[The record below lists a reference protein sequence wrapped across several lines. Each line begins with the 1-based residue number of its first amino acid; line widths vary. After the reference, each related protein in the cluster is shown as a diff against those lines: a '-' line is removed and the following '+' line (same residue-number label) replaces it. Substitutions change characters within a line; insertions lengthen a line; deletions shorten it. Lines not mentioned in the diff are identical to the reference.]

1 MKNVDE
7 LYEKHY
13 NAYKNDYDADELTE
27 AKKKKF
33 DYKQLELFDKT
44 DKKLMLYEE
53 TKKFIKEIKTQEKNV
68 DKKGLTKYFSYKP
81 TTLMTKLLG
90 QNTQDLRK
98 SLDKIKEQKIKLNED
113 KRSSTDNQ
121 NKNGKLVRIYHFF
134 SINFCLGEQ
143 SDELN
148 LPKWIN
154 INKKRFNE
162 ILSTVTKAKNEGLRT
177 NVDGREIK
185 LNNTESLVKDL
196 GNGLVDNH
204 EFTNRYNDI
213 VYDVEAIVNKA
224 SITRSQKTVKIWSL
238 LKEISKFTKSDEQ
251 PDTIHMPELESEE
264 SAAERRNIEG
274 KGL

>member
-1 MKNVDE
+1 MKNVDQ

-13 NAYKNDYDADELTE
+13 SALNYDADELTE

-53 TKKFIKEIKTQEKNV
+53 TKKFIKEIKIQEKNV

-134 SINFCLGEQ
+134 SINFC
-143 SDELN
+143 
-148 LPKWIN
+148 
-154 INKKRFNE
+154 
-162 ILSTVTKAKNEGLRT
+162 
-177 NVDGREIK
+177 
-185 LNNTESLVKDL
+185 
-196 GNGLVDNH
+196 
-204 EFTNRYNDI
+204 
-213 VYDVEAIVNKA
+213 
-224 SITRSQKTVKIWSL
+224 
-238 LKEISKFTKSDEQ
+238 
-251 PDTIHMPELESEE
+251 
-264 SAAERRNIEG
+264 
-274 KGL
+274 